1 MAHGRWPM
9 ATPAGRPARWPP
21 GSLAARLAGRI
32 AAGRRPPGSLA
43 AGRALRRWA
52 PGQGRRPMATAA
64 EGPQTKFFIAHIAHT
79 THKFL
84 NLFLVYSAHV

>member
-1 MAHGRWPM
+1 M
-9 ATPAGRPARWPP
+9 ATPAGRPARWPLAAGRP
-21 GSLAARLAGRI
+21 ARWPLAAGRMAARLAGRW
-32 AAGRRPPGSLA
+32 P
-43 AGRALRRWA
+43 RALPRWA

-84 NLFLVYSAHV
+84 NLFFMYTGHVGWFM